1 MSDPQTERRLHG
13 EGATPLAGVGRTV
26 WYRPEAAVELP
37 DQPAEIDHDAEIER
51 FHEARDTARLELERE
66 RETARE
72 QVGEAEAE
80 VFGAHV
86 QFLTDPQIEEGVE
99 AAVESGLSAPH
110 AVREAFAGPIEQFES
125 MEGRT
130 AERAD
135 DLRDV
140 RDRLLRLLTGG
151 ERVDLRSLSEGSV
164 VLAERLTPS
173 DTAQLDPAVVA
184 GFVTATGGRTSHAA
198 IFARSLALPAVVG
211 VGDDLYDVD
220 EGVEVVVDGDAN
232 AVVVNPTAATKAGVG
247 GGLDAPVR
255 AEAVETADGKPVE
268 VAANVGRPVEID
280 AAVERGA
287 DGVGLYRSEFLFVD
301 RESPPSEDEQYDAYC
316 EALDAFPSG
325 RVVVRTLDVGGDKPV
340 PYLDLPEEE
349 NPFLGDRGIRRSL
362 GGDADLFETQLRAL
376 LRAAADGAGDLAVML
391 PLVSTV
397 EEVRA
402 ARACLDEVAADLADA
417 GVAHGDPEFGVMIET
432 PAAVFVGPDLAR
444 EVDFFSIG
452 TNDLAQYVMAA
463 ARGNER
469 VAELRD
475 FRQPAVLRAIR
486 ETVRAAEGE
495 DCWVGMCGEM
505 AGDPDLTELLLGL
518 GLDELS
524 MSAVTVPAV
533 KQRVAAVDTAAAS
546 ELAAAVAGASTR
558 AEAIDRLEGGADDD
572 P

>member
-1 MSDPQTERRLHG
+1 MTDVVSERRLQG
-13 EGATPLAGVGRTV
+13 EGATPLVGVGTVV
-26 WYRPEAAVELP
+26 WYRPDAAVDLDDP
-37 DQPAEIDHDAEIER
+37 PAEVDAEAELAR
-51 FHEARDTARLELERE
+51 FAEAVETARTELERE
-66 RETARE
+66 REETRE
-72 QVGEAEAE
+72 RVGEEEAE
-80 VFGAHV
+80 VFGAHL
-86 QFLTDPQIEEGVE
+86 QFLSDPMIEDGVE
-99 AAVESGLSAPH
+99 SAVEDDGLPAPH
-110 AVREAFAGPIEQFES
+110 AVRAAFEGPIEQFEG
-125 MEGRT
+125 MEGRMK
-130 AERAD
+130 ERAD

-140 RDRLLRLLTGG
+140 RDRLLRLLTGS
-151 ERVDLRSLSEGSV
+151 ERVDLRSLPEGSV
-164 VLAERLTPS
+164 VFAERLTPS
-173 DTAQLDPAVVA
+173 DTAQLDPDVVA

-211 VGDDLYDVD
+211 VGEDLYDVD
-220 EGVEVVVDGDAN
+220 EGTEVVVDGDAGE
-232 AVVVNPTAATKAGVG
+232 VVLNPSEETKEGAT

-255 AEAVETADGKPVE
+255 EDPVETRDGNAVE
-268 VAANVGRPVEID
+268 VAANVGRPAEIE

-301 RESPPSEDEQYDAYC
+301 RQSPPEEEEQYEAYRD
-316 EALDAFPSG
+316 ALDAFPEG

-362 GGDADLFETQLRAL
+362 GDDADLFGTQLRAL

-402 ARACLDEVAADLADA
+402 ARDRLEEVADDLDAA
-417 GVAHGDPEFGVMIET
+417 GVAHALPEFGVMIET
-432 PAAVFVGPDLAR
+432 PAAVFMGPDLAR

-486 ETVRAAEGE
+486 ETVRAADDEE
-495 DCWVGMCGEM
+495 CWVGMCGEM

-533 KQRVAAVDTAAAS
+533 KQRVTEVDTTVAS
-546 ELAAAVAGASTR
+546 ELATEVAEASTK
-558 AEAIDRLEGGADDD
+558 AQVISRLNSQGDSS
-572 P
+572 

>member
-1 MSDPQTERRLHG
+1 MTDATAERRLRG
-13 EGATPLAGVGRTV
+13 EGATPLAGVGRVV
-26 WYRPEAAVELP
+26 WYRPAEATDLGDPPASIDEAAEL
-37 DQPAEIDHDAEIER
+37 AR
-51 FHEARDTARLELERE
+51 FREARETARTELERE
-66 RETARE
+66 REETRE
-72 QVGEAEAE
+72 RVGEAEAE
-80 VFGAHV
+80 VFGAHL
-86 QFLTDPQIEEGVE
+86 QFLGDPQIEDGVE
-99 AAVESGLSAPH
+99 AAVADGLPAQH
-110 AVREAFAGPIEQFES
+110 AVREAFAGPIEQFEG
-125 MEGRT
+125 MEGRM

-140 RDRLLRLLTGG
+140 RDRLLRVLTGG
-151 ERVDLRSLSEGSV
+151 TRVDLRSLPEGSV
-164 VLAERLTPS
+164 VFAERLTPS
-173 DTAQLDPAVVA
+173 DTAQLDPDVVS
-184 GFVTATGGRTSHAA
+184 GFVTVTGGRTSHAA

-211 VGDDLYDVD
+211 VGEELTAVED
-220 EGVEVVVDGDAN
+220 GTEVVVDGDAGE
-232 AVVVNPTAATKAGVG
+232 VVLDPTEETKSAATGGV
-247 GGLDAPVR
+247 DAPIR
-255 AEAVETADGKPVE
+255 EEPVETADGVEIE
-268 VAANVGRPVEID
+268 VAANVGRPAEID
-280 AAVERGA
+280 AAVARGA

-301 RESPPSEDEQYDAYC
+301 RETPPSEDEQYEAYRD
-316 EALDAFPSG
+316 ALDAFPEG
-325 RVVVRTLDVGGDKPV
+325 RVVVRTLDIGGDKPV

-376 LRAAADGAGDLAVML
+376 LRAAADGAGRLAVML

-402 ARACLDEVAADLADA
+402 ARERLDAVAADLATDDTDHA
-417 GVAHGDPEFGVMIET
+417 DPEFGVMIET
-432 PAAVFVGPDLAR
+432 PAAVFMGPDLAR

-469 VAELRD
+469 VSELRD

-505 AGDPDLTELLLGL
+505 AGDPDLTELLVGL

-533 KQRVAAVDTAAAS
+533 KQRVTAVDTATAS
-546 ELAAAVAGASTR
+546 ERARAVADASTR
-558 AEAIDRLEGGADDD
+558 EQAIDRLRREGGEQ
-572 P
+572 

>member
-1 MSDPQTERRLHG
+1 MSGPAVDRRLQG
-13 EGATPLAGVGRTV
+13 EGATPLAGVGTVV
-26 WYRPEAAVELP
+26 WYRPDDSVDLDEPPDDVDPKAELARFEEASE
-37 DQPAEIDHDAEIER
+37 
-51 FHEARDTARLELERE
+51 TARTELERE
-66 RETARE
+66 REETRE
-72 QVGEAEAE
+72 HVGEEEAE
-80 VFGAHV
+80 VFGAHL
-86 QFLTDPQIEEGVE
+86 QFLSDPIIEDGVE
-99 AAVESGLSAPH
+99 AAVTDDGLPAPH
-110 AVREAFAGPIEQFES
+110 AVRAAFAGPIEQFEG
-125 MEGRT
+125 MDGRMK
-130 AERAD
+130 ERAD

-140 RDRLLRLLTGG
+140 RDRLLRILTGA
-151 ERVDLRSLSEGSV
+151 ERVDLRSLPEGSV
-164 VLAERLTPS
+164 VFAERLTPS

-211 VGDDLYDVD
+211 VGAGLYEVD
-220 EGVEVVVDGDAN
+220 EGTEVVVDGDAGE
-232 AVVVNPTAATKAGVG
+232 VVLNPTEETRARASD
-247 GGLDAPVR
+247 GLDAPVR
-255 AEAVETADGKPVE
+255 EAPVETSDGREIE
-268 VAANVGRPVEID
+268 VAANVGRPAEIE

-301 RESPPSEDEQYDAYC
+301 RDAPPGEAEQYEAYRD
-316 EALDAFPSG
+316 ALDAFPDG
-325 RVVVRTLDVGGDKPV
+325 RVVVRTLDIGGDKPV

-362 GGDADLFETQLRAL
+362 GNDADLFETQLRAL

-402 ARACLDEVAADLADA
+402 ARTRLEAVASALDEA
-417 GVAHGDPEFGVMIET
+417 GVDHAIPEFGVMIET
-432 PAAVFVGPDLAR
+432 PAAVLMGPDLAS

-469 VAELRD
+469 VSELRD
-475 FRQPAVLRAIR
+475 FRQPAVIRAIR
-486 ETVRAAEGE
+486 ETVRAAEGTE
-495 DCWVGMCGEM
+495 CWVGMCGEM

-533 KQRVAAVDTAAAS
+533 KQRVTAVDTDEAR
-546 ELAAAVAGASTR
+546 ELATHVASASTK
-558 AEAIDRLEGGADDD
+558 EQVVDRLTSQGES

>member
-1 MSDPQTERRLHG
+1 VRT
-13 EGATPLAGVGRTV
+13 LAGVGSTPRSGLGTAR
-26 WYRPEAAVELP
+26 WYRPDADLTLPDRPDPDAVDAGAERERYAAARDEVRAALRAARDRTAERVGEEEAAVFEAHEGFL
-37 DQPAEIDHDAEIER
+37 DDPAIVED
-51 FHEARDTARLELERE
+51 
-66 RETARE
+66 
-72 QVGEAEAE
+72 
-80 VFGAHV
+80 
-86 QFLTDPQIEEGVE
+86 VE
-99 AAVESGLSAPH
+99 AAVDEGVPAAH
-110 AVREAFAGPIEQFES
+110 AVADRFDEAVAQFEA
-125 MEGRT
+125 MDGRM

-140 RDRLLRLLTGG
+140 RDRLLRILLDA
-151 ERVDLRSLSEGSV
+151 ERVDLRSLPERSV

-173 DTAQLDPAVVA
+173 DTAQLDPDVVA

-220 EGVEVVVDGDAN
+220 DGTEVVVDGDAGEAIVDPN
-232 AVVVNPTAATKAGVG
+232 DETTAGATG
-247 GGLDAPVR
+247 GIDAPIR
-255 AEAVETADGKPVE
+255 AEPVATADGVEIE
-268 VAANVGRPVEID
+268 VAANVGRPAEI
-280 AAVERGA
+280 AAAADRGA

-301 RESPPSEDEQYDAYC
+301 REAPPEEDEQYEAYRD
-316 EALDAFPSG
+316 ALDAFPDG

-340 PYLDLPEEE
+340 PYLALPEEE

-362 GGDADLFETQLRAL
+362 GDDADLFETQLRAL

-402 ARACLDEVAADLADA
+402 ARERLADVTADLAAED
-417 GVAHGDPEFGVMIET
+417 VAHAEPEFGVMIET
-432 PAAVFVGPDLAR
+432 PAAGLMGADLAE

-469 VAELRD
+469 VSELRD

-486 ETVRAAEGE
+486 ETVRAADGA

-505 AGDPDLTELLLGL
+505 AGDPDLTELLVGL

-533 KQRVAAVDTAAAS
+533 KQRVTGVDTTEAS
-546 ELAAAVAGASTR
+546 ELADRVAESSTK
-558 AEAIDRLEGGADDD
+558 EQVLSRLHPED
-572 P
+572 PA

>member
-1 MSDPQTERRLHG
+1 MSDPETERRLHG
-13 EGATPLAGVGRTV
+13 EGATPLAGVGRVV
-26 WYRPEAAVELP
+26 WYRPETTVDLP
-37 DQPAEIDHDAEIER
+37 DEPAEIDHDTEVER
-51 FHEARDTARLELERE
+51 FHEARDTARVELERE

-72 QVGEAEAE
+72 RVGEAEAD

-99 AAVESGLSAPH
+99 AAIGNGLPAPH

-140 RDRLLRLLTGG
+140 RDRLLRLLTGT
-151 ERVDLRSLSEGSV
+151 ERVDLRSLPEGSV
-164 VLAERLTPS
+164 VFAERLTPS

-211 VGDDLYDVD
+211 VGDGLYDVD
-220 EGVEVVVDGDAN
+220 EGAEVVVDGDAGT
-232 AVVVNPTAATKAGVG
+232 VVVNPTAATRAGVG
-247 GGLDAPVR
+247 GGVDAPVR

-268 VAANVGRPVEID
+268 VAANVGRPVEVD

-301 RESPPSEDEQYDAYC
+301 RASPPSEDEQYDAYR

-362 GGDADLFETQLRAL
+362 GVDADLFETQLRAL

-402 ARACLDEVAADLADA
+402 TRARLDEVAADLADA
-417 GVAHGDPEFGVMIET
+417 GVAHADPEFGVMIET

-475 FRQPAVLRAIR
+475 FRQPAVLRAVR

-505 AGDPDLTELLLGL
+505 AGDPALTELLLGL

-558 AEAIDRLEGGADDD
+558 AEAIDRLEGGVDDGS
-572 P
+572 